1 LPLTRRAFIA
11 VAASAAACR
20 PKPQRARDPIVI
32 VGAGLAGLRA
42 ADLLIRAGQPV
53 IVLEARDAPGGR
65 VRTIRS
71 GLRDGLYGE
80 AGAVRIASRHH
91 RVISLARDLA
101 LPLMPFTS
109 SVGSSSI
116 VLGGVRLR
124 IPDDLGSVAKRM
136 HLKTDEAGLAPAEL
150 LRRYVGVLP
159 EGMRDANAPIDLFAD
174 WRRDDAVSWPD
185 WLRGR
190 GASAGA
196 ITLMTLG
203 GDSRDL
209 SALYVLRQIALLGAS
224 DEFYKIDGG
233 MDQLTQA
240 LAVAAGDRIR
250 YGAAVVRID
259 RAPDVMRV
267 EYVQRDRASVI
278 RASRVILAI
287 PFSTLQRV
295 SINPD
300 LPAPKARVIA
310 ELPYFPA
317 TRFILQS
324 STRPWEAN
332 NSDGSVRTDDPAE
345 IWDAAYEQPGP
356 EGVIGVTVGGAIGD
370 RLAAVS
376 ETEASSFGVDLAT
389 RAMPELRGAIQQR
402 RIVRWAAEPWARGA
416 FAVFRP
422 GQMTTSLPHLAPAEG
437 RIHFAGEHT
446 SPWMGWME
454 GALESAERVVR
465 EVQS

>member
-1 LPLTRRAFIA
+1 
-11 VAASAAACR
+11 
-20 PKPQRARDPIVI
+20 VI

-42 ADLLIRAGQPV
+42 ADLLIRAGQSV

-80 AGAVRIASRHH
+80 AGAVRIASSH
-91 RVISLARDLA
+91 RRVVSLARDFGLR
-101 LPLMPFTS
+101 LMPFTS
-109 SVGSSSI
+109 SVGSPSI

-124 IPDDLGSVAKRM
+124 IPDELGTVAKLL
-136 HLKTDEAGLAPAEL
+136 HLKPDEARLMPSEL
-150 LRRYVGVLP
+150 LRRYVGPLP
-159 EGMRDANAPIDLFAD
+159 DGMRDADAPIELFAE

-196 ITLMTLG
+196 VTLMTLG

-224 DEFYKIDGG
+224 EEFYKINGG
-233 MDQLTQA
+233 MDRLPHA
-240 LAVAAGDRIR
+240 LAVAAGDCIR

-259 RAPDVMRV
+259 RAPDVVSV

-295 SINPD
+295 SIQPA
-300 LPAPKARVIA
+300 LPAAKARAIA

-324 STRPWEAN
+324 AARPWEADDSN
-332 NSDGSVRTDDPAE
+332 GSVRTDDPAE

-356 EGVIGVTVGGAIGD
+356 EGVIGLTVGGAIGD
-370 RLAAVS
+370 RLAAAG
-376 ETEASSFGVDLAT
+376 EPEALSFGADLAN
-389 RAMPELRGAIQQR
+389 RAIPGLRAAIQQR
-402 RIVRWAAEPWARGA
+402 RVVRWGLEPWARGA
-416 FAVFRP
+416 FAVFRR
-422 GQMTTSLPHLAPAEG
+422 GQMTSLLSHLAPPDG
-437 RIHFAGEHT
+437 RLHFAGEHT
-446 SPWMGWME
+446 SPWIGWME